1 MRQAISEMVSLSLL
15 SDPVMVLLCI
25 SSIFGMLGFY
35 VPFVFLIELAV
46 SEGISLSEA
55 TLLLSLIGISNT
67 FGFFNLKI
75 F

>member
-35 VPFVFLIELAV
+35 VPFVFLIDLAV

-55 TLLLSLIGISNT
+55 TLLLSLIGIANT
-67 FGFFNLKI
+67 FGI
-75 F
+75 FV